1 MEESEWV
8 HESVEENEGGIG
20 SDLIPEK
27 LGSTSE
33 SKVLANGSCVV
44 ENSDKSELNLERGE
58 GSGEL
63 EVIKGEVSSTSP
75 LFPTRKGFGLKKWR
89 RIRRDANRE
98 GDSSNDT
105 GNMAVQDSPRAD
117 PKPSK
122 RLQYSDRKQQSEGSV
137 SSTNAVVRSFDGF
150 GMLDEPNL
158 GLSPSFAAGTDSE
171 NSEDR
176 SSKSS
181 TAASAPKMKYEIPVM
196 GGFPRDKSKISVNGK
211 NPTHAVQFGQH
222 GKGRAGTADKKARG
236 ERVKIEKENSHS
248 SVESDS
254 RSSNFV
260 FVQGTFSMNNGIRS
274 EGTNEYDG
282 ENGDEVQGSGK
293 QVNDGDGGGY
303 GKDGGGGFE
312 DLSPED
318 AVADSSW
325 VDKEERS
332 ENGPMR
338 DKDPL
343 AESMRALQSVQE
355 ALQEGLNAVFL
366 VSIAVIMLSCKCFN
380 SYVVR
385 FYH

>member
-1 MEESEWV
+1 MESEECWV
-8 HESVEENEGGIG
+8 HESVEENEGIE
-20 SDLIPEK
+20 SDSIPEK

-33 SKVLANGSCVV
+33 SKVEANGSCAV
-44 ENSDKSELNLERGE
+44 ENSDKSELNLKGGE
-58 GSGEL
+58 GSGQL
-63 EVIKGEVSSTSP
+63 EVKTEASP
-75 LFPTRKGFGLKKWR
+75 PFPTRKGFGLKKWR

-98 GDSSNDT
+98 GDSSTDT
-105 GNMAVQDSPRAD
+105 GNMAAQDSPRAD

-122 RLQYSDRKQQSEGSV
+122 RLQYTDRKQQSEGSV

-150 GMLDEPNL
+150 PLLDDANL
-158 GLSPSFAAGTDSE
+158 TLSPSFAAGTDSE

-211 NPTHAVQFGQH
+211 NPTHALQFGQH
-222 GKGRAGTADKKARG
+222 GKGRAETTGKKARG

-303 GKDGGGGFE
+303 GKDDGGGFE

-332 ENGPMR
+332 ENHGPMR

-355 ALQEGLNAVFL
+355 ALQEGSNPIFL
-366 VSIAVIMLSCKCFN
+366 VSIAVIN
-380 SYVVR
+380 
-385 FYH
+385 